1 MTKTVD
7 ELMALAVEACRSS
20 IAGFAL
26 QALRTAIEQALAEAR
41 EAGESYGFNLA
52 DVMKLEQAQQVR
64 EPVAVVYQLAQGTF
78 AITCVGT
85 VFAGMK
91 LYAGPTKAKPAPELT
106 DEEVWSIYRTSALT
120 GKEGVLLNF
129 ARAVLKAQKEKQT

>member
-1 MTKTVD
+1 MTPKQSKRIT
-7 ELMALAVEACRSS
+7 LMA
-20 IAGFAL
+20 
-26 QALRTAIEQALAEAR
+26 
-41 EAGESYGFNLA
+41 
-52 DVMKLEQAQQVR
+52 EQAQQVR

-78 AITCVGT
+78 GITCVGT

-129 ARAVLKAQKEKQT
+129 ARAVLKAQKEKT